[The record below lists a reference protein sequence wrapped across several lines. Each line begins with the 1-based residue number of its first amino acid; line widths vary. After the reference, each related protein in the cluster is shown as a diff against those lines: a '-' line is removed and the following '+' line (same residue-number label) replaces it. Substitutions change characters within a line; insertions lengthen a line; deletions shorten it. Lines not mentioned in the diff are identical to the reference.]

1 MHCVGSGE
9 VAHGPLGNVKASDE
23 VSGFRRLRAPHSWA
37 IRRVPGAVSDS

>member
-23 VSGFRRLRAPHSWA
+23 VSGFRRLRALHSWA